1 MEQVLLNWCEDK
13 CETLSLINELVDM
26 RGVENIPVRVFA
38 LRGSKEDIDLVIE
51 KEKALFPNSIISNQ
65 VGNKKSCLYFIPETN
80 PLLKEK
86 LKDYILLDVSSL
98 YKEDLVEKMITDL
111 RFSNSKDLI
120 AVFDKESLNSLLE
133 KDYNNILMRILLN
146 YTKRT
151 KQDGTSKL
159 NLLEMSDISFLE
171 SLIKPAETAKE
182 APVITTD
189 DKVSPPEEEAA
200 LEKEKPSKANTEEV
214 LSSPKPQEV
223 QKVKTTFK
231 DHLTEDENKNNRR
244 LLDNLRI
251 KYQTVISV
259 IEDTKDSR
267 FNALKKEI
275 EEALNTDV
283 YKKQWCPL
291 YLDITDDISTPLYAR
306 LYQLDQETL
315 SFNKNVIR
323 QGVHL
328 ACGLCGHEWD
338 EDVTFK
344 EKGVIYAECPEC
356 FAQRPFDKE

>member
-26 RGVENIPVRVFA
+26 RGVENIPIRVFA
-38 LRGSKEDIDLVIE
+38 LRGSKEDINLVIE
-51 KEKALFPNSIISNQ
+51 KEKALFPNSVIFNQ
-65 VGNKKSCLYFIPETN
+65 VGDKESCLYFLPEIN
-80 PLLKEK
+80 LSSKKEV
-86 LKDYILLDVSSL
+86 KDYILLDVSSL
-98 YKEDLVEKMITDL
+98 YKGDFVKKLVADL

-120 AVFDKESLNSLLE
+120 AVFDKEGLNSLLE

-171 SLIKPAETAKE
+171 PLIKSDRDDKRTS
-182 APVITTD
+182 VITTD
-189 DKVSPPEEEAA
+189 DKASPPEEEVA
-200 LEKEKPSKANTEEV
+200 LEKETPSSKNTEEV

-231 DHLTEDENKNNRR
+231 DHLTEEENKNNRR

-267 FNALKKEI
+267 FNVLKKEI

-291 YLDITDDISTPLYAR
+291 YLDITDDISTPLYAK

-323 QGVHL
+323 QGIHL